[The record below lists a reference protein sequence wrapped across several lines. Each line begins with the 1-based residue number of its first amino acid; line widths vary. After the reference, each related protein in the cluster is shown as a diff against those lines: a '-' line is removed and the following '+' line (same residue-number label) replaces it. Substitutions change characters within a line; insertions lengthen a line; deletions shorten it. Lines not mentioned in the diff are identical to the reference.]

1 MTRFRTSGI
10 KASDR
15 HRIDSGISS
24 HKTGVVDIDAKQY
37 TSPSSKEDGAYL
49 LRVGVHPL
57 THARPPLHQEHLGTR
72 QVAIAEEP
80 NFFFTYLRVRKLDY
94 GAGRIL
100 WLCH

>member
-80 NFFFTYLRVRKLDY
+80 NFFSP
-94 GAGRIL
+94 I
-100 WLCH
+100 